1 MKNCNLLIYYFMCKG
16 IYLFLIV
23 EQFANQVR
31 GSKDRTREMDLCL
44 ARDRDNSGQGGS
56 VQ

>member
-1 MKNCNLLIYYFMCKG
+1 MCKG

-31 GSKDRTREMDLCL
+31 GSKDRTKEMDLCL
-44 ARDRDNSGQGGS
+44 ARDRDNSDQGGS